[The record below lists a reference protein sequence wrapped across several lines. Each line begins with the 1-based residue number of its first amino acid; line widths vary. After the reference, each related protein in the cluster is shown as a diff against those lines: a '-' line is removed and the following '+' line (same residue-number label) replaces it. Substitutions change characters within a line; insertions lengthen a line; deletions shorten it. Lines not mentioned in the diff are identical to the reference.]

1 LEKDLILKAKSR
13 DPRSLERLYKH
24 FYGYAMS
31 IALRYSANREE
42 ACEIV
47 NDSFMKAFDKI
58 DQVASEES
66 FKGWFRRILVNTSV
80 DYYRKNLKHS
90 GAVDIERVDA
100 ETYHPNVID
109 ELSKEDILNMLREL
123 PEVLR
128 VIFNM
133 YEIEGYKHDE
143 IAAEL
148 QIPSSTCRTYLAR
161 AKEKLR
167 EKITALNYT
176 RNEGAV
182 R

>member
-1 LEKDLILKAKSR
+1 MEKDLILNAKSR

-31 IALRYSANREE
+31 IALRYSGNREE

-47 NDSFMKAFDKI
+47 NDSFMKAFDKM
-58 DQVASEES
+58 DQVTNEHA

-80 DYYRKNLKHS
+80 DYYRKGLKHS
-90 GAVDIERVDA
+90 GALDISTVDA
-100 ETYHPNVID
+100 ETPHPSVID
-109 ELSKEDILNMLREL
+109 DLSNEDILGLLREL
-123 PEVLR
+123 PEILR

-143 IAAEL
+143 IAATL
-148 QIPSSTCRTYLAR
+148 NIPSSTCRTYLAR
-161 AKEKLR
+161 AKDKLR
-167 EKITALNYT
+167 EKIIALNYT
-176 RNEGAV
+176 RDERAV

>member
-1 LEKDLILKAKSR
+1 
-13 DPRSLERLYKH
+13 
-24 FYGYAMS
+24 
-31 IALRYSANREE
+31 
-42 ACEIV
+42 
-47 NDSFMKAFDKI
+47 MKAFDKI

>member
-1 LEKDLILKAKSR
+1 MEKDLIQKAKNR

-31 IALRYSANREE
+31 VALRYSGNREE

-47 NDSFMKAFDKI
+47 NDSFMKVFDKI
-58 DQVASEES
+58 DQFSPENS
-66 FKGWFRRILVNTSV
+66 FKGWLRRILINTSV
-80 DYYRKNLKHS
+80 DYYRKNLKYMM
-90 GAVDIERVDA
+90 ALDIDKADA
-100 ETYHPNVID
+100 ETYQSNIIE
-109 ELSKEDILNMLREL
+109 ELSREDILGILREL
-123 PEVLR
+123 PEILR
-128 VIFNM
+128 IIFNM

-143 IAAEL
+143 IAAAL
-148 QIPSSTCRTYLAR
+148 NIPSSTSRTYLAR

-167 EKITALNYT
+167 EKVIALNHI